1 MQTELSPAK
10 VRLGDELGHLP
21 EPDMCH
27 QRSKDDCTD
36 EFSYSA
42 EAMRA
47 YAAAQV
53 DAERERLR
61 GYFREALADK
71 GITWPGE
78 VDGLYAKCF
87 EEPDAHL
94 NTPNV
99 KMNGGPGTPG
109 PSVRAPG

>member
-1 MQTELSPAK
+1 MQTELAPVN
-10 VRLGDELGHLP
+10 VRLTEELGQLLDEAKAEGAYVSMYVNRDYGEEVVVFHKDELA
-21 EPDMCH
+21 
-27 QRSKDDCTD
+27 R
-36 EFSYSA
+36 FA
-42 EAMRA
+42 AVVRA
-47 YAAAQV
+47 G
-53 DAERERLR
+53 ERKRLR

-99 KMNGGPGTPG
+99 VVSGC
-109 PSVRAPG
+109 R